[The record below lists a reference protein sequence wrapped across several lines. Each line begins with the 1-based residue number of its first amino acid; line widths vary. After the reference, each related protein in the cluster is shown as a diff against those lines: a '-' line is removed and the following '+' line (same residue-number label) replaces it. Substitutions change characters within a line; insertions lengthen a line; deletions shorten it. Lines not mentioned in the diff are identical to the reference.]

1 MKKCIIFDM
10 DGVLVNTEPLHFQLW
25 QQVFQEKG
33 LLIDYEH
40 YKGCTGSTKQYLF
53 ALIRDFYGVDFS
65 HDPDIPKRF
74 VQLKVA
80 YLKEHGIPEIPGVPE
95 VIQYLQEGGYL
106 LAVASSSPQD
116 MIEWFMEQL
125 GIAPYF
131 RILFSAE
138 RVKRPKPAP
147 DVFLHV
153 SERLGILPRDC
164 IVVEDSH
171 NGVRAARAAGMH
183 CIEIQNPDSGE
194 QDLTAADRICSCFAE
209 LKNIL

>member
-80 YLKEHGIPEIPGVPE
+80 YLKEPGNPGSAGSDTVSAGRRVSSGRGFLFPT
-95 VIQYLQEGGYL
+95 GY
-106 LAVASSSPQD
+106 D
-116 MIEWFMEQL
+116 
-125 GIAPYF
+125 
-131 RILFSAE
+131 
-138 RVKRPKPAP
+138 
-147 DVFLHV
+147 
-153 SERLGILPRDC
+153 
-164 IVVEDSH
+164 
-171 NGVRAARAAGMH
+171 
-183 CIEIQNPDSGE
+183 
-194 QDLTAADRICSCFAE
+194 
-209 LKNIL
+209 